1 MLCYDR
7 LLDFYQYNYIVTLV
21 LRHFFFND
29 NFELHSILLECSAMH
44 VSHTSENLAAE
55 LYRIGEL
62 KKKNLTRGIRQCI

>member
-1 MLCYDR
+1 
-7 LLDFYQYNYIVTLV
+7 V
-21 LRHFFFND
+21 LRPTVGLLSIQLHSYIGVTALFFND